1 MIGNIYR
8 GRNTGQKCNKNISMS
23 CEPVA
28 LQKKML
34 GSLWTEGTSA
44 GSRGA
49 VDKMVIRTMITQVTE
64 TNTKLGKPADARFVS
79 NVEI

>member
-8 GRNTGQKCNKNISMS
+8 RGKTGQKCYKNISLS
-23 CEPVA
+23 NEPVA

-34 GSLWTEGTSA
+34 GSFWTEGTSA

-49 VDKMVIRTMITQVTE
+49 VDKVVILTMITQVTE
-64 TNTKLGKPADARFVS
+64 TNTKLV
-79 NVEI
+79 